1 MSGYRTTVRKP
12 CNHVLHLIL
21 TLITLGLWAPV
32 WIVVAI
38 VGKRETVVTRYP
50 TQGGPGWS
58 QQTGY
63 VTPETGHH
71 LSHPYP
77 PASQHRDGYYNPY
90 TQTWMCR

>member
-12 CNHVLHLIL
+12 CNHALHLIL

-38 VGKRETVVTRYP
+38 VGKRETITYQGHNAHRVTQYP
-50 TQGGPGWS
+50 IQGGPLWS

-71 LSHPYP
+71 
-77 PASQHRDGYYNPY
+77 NPY
-90 TQTWMCR
+90 NVRRTQR